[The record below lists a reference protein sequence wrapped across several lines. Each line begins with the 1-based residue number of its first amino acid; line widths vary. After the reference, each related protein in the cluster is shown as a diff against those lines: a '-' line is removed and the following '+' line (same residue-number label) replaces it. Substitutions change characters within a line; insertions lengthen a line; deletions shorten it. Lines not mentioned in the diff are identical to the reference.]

1 MKKNKVLVMMY
12 QEGASGL
19 DGGNRKGGNFA
30 LTRMVHDAN
39 LAADVFSEMGLEVL
53 ICDVYGVG
61 RDIFAD
67 GMTPNATKISI
78 ADVPALCQSGELIGA
93 VMTGQHA
100 KNGAPHAFMSYTVN
114 EVAWFEYRLNG
125 VVMGDIGIGA
135 AFLGAFGVPVLAV
148 CGDQAACLEAKEFL
162 GDIPCAEVKSAQIR
176 NWANCLPEDKADELI
191 RAACKKAFETFGERK
206 PFVVAAPYTVSV
218 TFGRADFADDCI
230 MYNDGRAK
238 RISPLVCEKPTEK
251 VEKYM
256 DVKF

>member
-1 MKKNKVLVMMY
+1 MNKNKVLIMMY

-19 DGGNRKGGNFA
+19 DGGNRKGGNYA
-30 LTRMVHDAN
+30 LRCMVHDAN
-39 LAADVFSEMGLEVL
+39 VVADAFSEMGISPV

-61 RDIFAD
+61 RDIFAEE
-67 GMTPNATKISI
+67 MTPNATKISI
-78 ADVPALCQSGELIGA
+78 ADVPALCRSGELIGA

-100 KNGAPHAFMSYTVN
+100 RNGAPHAFMSFTVN

-148 CGDQAACLEAKEFL
+148 CGDKAACLEAKELL
-162 GDIPCAEVKSAQIR
+162 GDISCAEVKSAQIR
-176 NWANCLPEDKADELI
+176 NWAKCLPQKDADELL
-191 RAACKKAFETFGERK
+191 ANVCKQAFERFAEVS
-206 PFVVAAPYTVSV
+206 PLIVQAPYHVSV

-238 RISPLVCEKPTEK
+238 RITPLICEKTTEK
-251 VEKYM
+251 IEKYM